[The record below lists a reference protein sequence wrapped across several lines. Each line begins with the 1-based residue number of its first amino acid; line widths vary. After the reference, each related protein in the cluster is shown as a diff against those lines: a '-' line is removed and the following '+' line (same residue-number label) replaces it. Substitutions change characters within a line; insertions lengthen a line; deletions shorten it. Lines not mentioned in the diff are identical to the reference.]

1 MQMVTPPMKL
11 KDTYPLEGKY
21 DQSRQHIKR
30 QRHYF
35 ANKGPSSQGYG
46 FSSRHIWMWEL
57 DCTESWVLTNWCF
70 LTVVLEKTPEYPL
83 DCKEIQPSILKEIKP
98 ECSLEGLILKLKLQY
113 FGHLIWIADSFEKTL
128 LLEKTE
134 SGRRRGWERMRW
146 LDGITDSMDM
156 SLSKLWELVIYRE
169 AWHAAVH
176 GVAKSRTWLNDWTV
190 LIKTFILL
198 YLFLCNLIWPPASS
212 LLSHNT
218 ELFAIL
224 INVLYYLSYQCLF
237 SLTPPFRMS
246 PFPSPCLTPPN
257 PLRFF

>member
-57 DCTESWVLTNWCF
+57 DCTESWVLNNWCF

-134 SGRRRGWERMRW
+134 SGREGDGRWEETPRGGDRCVYSWPIHTDVRQKSAQYCKA
-146 LDGITDSMDM
+146 IT
-156 SLSKLWELVIYRE
+156 L
-169 AWHAAVH
+169 
-176 GVAKSRTWLNDWTV
+176 
-190 LIKTFILL
+190 
-198 YLFLCNLIWPPASS
+198 
-212 LLSHNT
+212 
-218 ELFAIL
+218 
-224 INVLYYLSYQCLF
+224 
-237 SLTPPFRMS
+237 
-246 PFPSPCLTPPN
+246 
-257 PLRFF
+257 